1 MTTLSD
7 GIRKPG
13 RPRSAEADQAIA
25 RATLE
30 ELAAVG
36 FEALS
41 IEAVAARAK
50 VGKTT
55 IYRRWPSKDELVMAA
70 IRTIHAQVPVIE
82 TGNLQADLLALV
94 RGSLELGERDPIIQK
109 LFIRAMSELKEKPEI
124 FQVVI
129 DHLILPRFQ
138 RFFAMI
144 EHAQARGEL
153 RLDLDWHVAMGM
165 IAGPVFY
172 QWMLGAVVSASE
184 SPVGLAESMVD
195 AILHGIAP
203 S

>member
-1 MTTLSD
+1 MTATSD

-13 RPRSAEADQAIA
+13 RPRSAQADQAIL

-30 ELAAVG
+30 VGAAVG

-41 IEAVAARAK
+41 IEAVAARAE

-70 IRTIHAQVPVIE
+70 IRTIHAEVPVVE
-82 TGNLQADLLALV
+82 TGSLRADLLALV
-94 RGSLELGERDPIIQK
+94 RNSLELGNRDPLIQR
-109 LFIRAMSELKEKPEI
+109 LFIRSMSELKEKPEV

-129 DHLILPRFQ
+129 DHLLLPRFEH
-138 RFFAMI
+138 FFAML
-144 EHAQARGEL
+144 EHAKARGEL
-153 RLDLDWHVAMGM
+153 RPDLDPRIAMGV

-172 QWMLGAVVSASE
+172 QWMLGAVVSGAE
-184 SPVGLAESMVD
+184 SPVELAEQMVD

-203 S
+203 A